1 MPIDKQ
7 PTTII
12 RAGSACPVPRS
23 GLPYHIDAVLFDF
36 DGTLTKPGLLDF
48 PGIRQA
54 IGCPAEEPVL
64 EFISGISD
72 EVERRR
78 SWAVMEQFEAEAAD
92 RSELNEGAAELV
104 SFLRTHGVK
113 LGIITR
119 NGLDSIERTF
129 ARVSGIS
136 LGDFELVVTRDL
148 PLRFKPAP
156 DGLLHAASE
165 WALDPR
171 RLLIVGDHEL
181 DIQTGRAAGALTAFL
196 SNGTLGSPGAAEADF
211 SVALLSELVD
221 VVRCGLPLPPGKLPA
236 DLLGTAREGIVPVDR
251 SVLVG
256 AAVGEDAAAVD
267 VGEAEVMVLTSDPIT
282 LATDSLARYALLVNA
297 NDVATCGATPRWFLA
312 TLLFPPGS
320 TASEIFTVVRELNE
334 GCKPWGISVC
344 GGHTEITD
352 AVSRPLVVGMMAG
365 TAQRSQLID
374 KKRMREGD
382 VILLTKRVAVEGTG
396 LLAREYGARLAAAG
410 MSPDEIET
418 CKAFLDNVSILDE
431 ARIARDFTGVTA
443 MHDVTEGGVA
453 TALVELST
461 AGGHRLR
468 IQLDSIPIYPETE
481 KVCAALG
488 LDPLGLLGS
497 GTMLLSCA
505 PGQAEALQ
513 TAVRAAGIEITE
525 IGVALHGGHGI
536 EALRGD
542 RPAAWPV
549 FERDEVSRLSG

>member
-7 PTTII
+7 PTTVV
-12 RAGSACPVPRS
+12 RAGSACPAPRS
-23 GLPYHIDAVLFDF
+23 GVPYRIDAVLFDF

-64 EFISGISD
+64 EFIAGIPD
-72 EVERRR
+72 EAERRR
-78 SWAVMEQFEAEAAD
+78 SWAVMERFEAEAAD

-104 SFLRTHGVK
+104 SFLRSHGVK
-113 LGIITR
+113 VGIITR

-129 ARVSGIS
+129 ARLSAVALS
-136 LGDFELVVTRDL
+136 DFELVVTRDL

-156 DGLLHAASE
+156 DGLLHAASVWGVE
-165 WALDPR
+165 PR

-181 DIQTGRAAGALTAFL
+181 DIQAGRAAGALTAFL

-211 SVALLSELVD
+211 CVAVLSELVA
-221 VVRCGLPLPPGKLPA
+221 VMRCGLPLPLGKLPA
-236 DLLGTAREGIVPVDR
+236 DLLGATLQGIAPVDP

-282 LATDSLARYALLVNA
+282 LATDSLARYAVLVNA

-320 TASEIFTVVRELNE
+320 TASEILTVVRELNE
-334 GCKPWGISVC
+334 GCEPWGISVC

-365 TAQRSQLID
+365 TALKRQLID

-396 LLAREYGARLAAAG
+396 LLAREYAARLAAAG
-410 MSPDEIET
+410 MSQDEIET

-431 ARIARDFTGVTA
+431 ARIAKDFTGVTA

-453 TALVELST
+453 TSLVELST

-468 IQLDSIPIYPETE
+468 IELDRIPIYPETE

-497 GTMLLSCA
+497 GTMLVSCD
-505 PGQAEALQ
+505 PGQAAALQ
-513 TAVRAAGIEITE
+513 TAVCAAGIEIAE
-525 IGVALHGGHGI
+525 IGVALDRGHGI
-536 EALRGD
+536 EAFRDGH
-542 RPAAWPV
+542 PAAWPV